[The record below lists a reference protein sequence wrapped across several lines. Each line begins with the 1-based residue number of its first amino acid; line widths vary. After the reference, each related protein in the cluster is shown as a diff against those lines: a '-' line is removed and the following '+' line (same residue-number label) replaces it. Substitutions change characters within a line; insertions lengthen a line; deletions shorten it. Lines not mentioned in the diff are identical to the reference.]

1 MLLRSL
7 IELVENGR
15 IPDLLTRAGIRL
27 LLLQRLREQTQE
39 DPDQEWQAMMTFVE
53 EMRQSPIAL
62 HTQEA
67 NEQHYE
73 LPPRFFEL
81 VLGSHLKYSC
91 CHFPEGVTELEHAE
105 ASMLDLTCERAQLQD
120 GQQIL
125 ELGCGWGSL
134 SLWMAKHYP
143 NSSILAV
150 SNSQPQREFIESRAQ
165 ELGLTNLSVQTCD
178 MNDFTTEQH
187 FDRVVSVEMFEHM
200 RNWQSL
206 LERISNWLKPEGK
219 LFIHI
224 FSHRRYAYAFSS
236 EGDSNWMGR
245 YFFTG
250 GIMPSNDL
258 LLYFQKDLLLE
269 QHWVLSGVHYQ
280 RTADAWLQMMDS
292 QKGEILQTFRETYG
306 KDADVW
312 FQRWRMFFLATSEVW
327 GFRGGNEW
335 LISHYLF
342 NNRR

>member
-27 LLLQRLREQTQE
+27 LLLQRLREQAQE
-39 DPDQEWQAMMTFVE
+39 GLDQEWQAMMTFVE

-81 VLGSHLKYSC
+81 VLGPHLKYSC

-105 ASMLDLTCERAQLQD
+105 ASMLTLTCERAQLQD

-150 SNSQPQREFIESRAQ
+150 SNSRPQREFIESRAQ

>member
-27 LLLQRLREQTQE
+27 LLLQRLREQAQE
-39 DPDQEWQAMMTFVE
+39 GPDQEWQAMMKFVE

-81 VLGSHLKYSC
+81 VLGPYLKYSC
-91 CHFPEGVTELEHAE
+91 CHFPEGVTELGHAE
-105 ASMLDLTCERAQLQD
+105 ASMLALTCERAQLQD

-150 SNSQPQREFIESRAQ
+150 SNSRPQREFIESRAQ

>member
-27 LLLQRLREQTQE
+27 LLLQRLREQAQE
-39 DPDQEWQAMMTFVE
+39 GPDQEWQAMMTFVE

-73 LPPRFFEL
+73 LPSRFFEL
-81 VLGSHLKYSC
+81 VLGPHLKYSC

-150 SNSQPQREFIESRAQ
+150 SNSRPQREFIESRAQ
-165 ELGLTNLSVQTCD
+165 ELSLTNLSVQTCD

-187 FDRVVSVEMFEHM
+187 FNRVVSVEMFEHM

-219 LFIHI
+219 LLIHI

>member
-27 LLLQRLREQTQE
+27 LLLQRLREQAQE
-39 DPDQEWQAMMTFVE
+39 VPDQEWQAMMTFVE

-105 ASMLDLTCERAQLQD
+105 ASMLTLTCERAQLQD

-150 SNSQPQREFIESRAQ
+150 SNSQPQCEFIESRAR

-178 MNDFTTEQH
+178 MNDFSTEQR

-224 FSHRRYAYAFSS
+224 FSHRHYAYAFSS

-306 KDADVW
+306 KGADIW

>member
-27 LLLQRLREQTQE
+27 LLLQRLREQAQE
-39 DPDQEWQAMMTFVE
+39 GPDQEWQAMMTFVE

-81 VLGSHLKYSC
+81 VLGPHLKYSC

-105 ASMLDLTCERAQLQD
+105 ASMLTLTCERAQLQD

-150 SNSQPQREFIESRAQ
+150 SNSRPQREFIESRAQ

-219 LFIHI
+219 LLIHI

-306 KDADVW
+306 KGADIW

>member
-1 MLLRSL
+1 MRSL

-27 LLLQRLREQTQE
+27 LLLQRLREQAQE
-39 DPDQEWQAMMTFVE
+39 GPDQEWQAMMTFVE

-73 LPPRFFEL
+73 LPPQFFEL
-81 VLGSHLKYSC
+81 VLGPHLKYSC
-91 CHFPEGVTELEHAE
+91 CHFPEGVKELGHAE
-105 ASMLDLTCERAQLQD
+105 ASMLALTCERAQLQD

-150 SNSQPQREFIESRAQ
+150 SNSRPQREFIESRAQ

-206 LERISNWLKPEGK
+206 LERISSWLKPEGK

>member
-7 IELVENGR
+7 IELVENGH

-27 LLLQRLREQTQE
+27 LLLQRLREQAQE
-39 DPDQEWQAMMTFVE
+39 GPDQEWQAMMTFVE

-105 ASMLDLTCERAQLQD
+105 ASMLTLTCERAQLQD

-150 SNSQPQREFIESRAQ
+150 SNSRPQREFIESRAQ
-165 ELGLTNLSVQTCD
+165 ELSLTNLSVQTCD

-342 NNRR
+342 NNQR

>member
-27 LLLQRLREQTQE
+27 LMLQRLREQAQE
-39 DPDQEWQAMMTFVE
+39 GPDQERQAMMTFVE

-81 VLGSHLKYSC
+81 VLGPHLKYSC
-91 CHFPEGVTELEHAE
+91 CHFPEGVTELEYAE
-105 ASMLDLTCERAQLQD
+105 ASMLALTCERAQLQD

-150 SNSQPQREFIESRAQ
+150 SNSRPQREFIESRAQ

-206 LERISNWLKPEGK
+206 LERISDWLKPEGK

>member
-27 LLLQRLREQTQE
+27 LLLQRLREQAQE
-39 DPDQEWQAMMTFVE
+39 GPDQEWQAMMTFVE

-105 ASMLDLTCERAQLQD
+105 ASMLTLTCERAQLQD

-150 SNSQPQREFIESRAQ
+150 SNSRPQREFIESRAQ
-165 ELGLTNLSVQTCD
+165 ELSLTNLSVQTCD

-206 LERISNWLKPEGK
+206 LERISNWLKLEGK

-306 KDADVW
+306 KGADIW

-342 NNRR
+342 NNQR

>member
-27 LLLQRLREQTQE
+27 LLLQRLREQAQE
-39 DPDQEWQAMMTFVE
+39 GPDQEWQAMMTFVE

-81 VLGSHLKYSC
+81 VLGPHLKYSC
-91 CHFPEGVTELEHAE
+91 CHFPEGVTELGHAE
-105 ASMLDLTCERAQLQD
+105 ASMLALTCERAQLQD

-134 SLWMAKHYP
+134 SLWMAKHYS

-150 SNSQPQREFIESRAQ
+150 SNSRPQREFIESRAQ
-165 ELGLTNLSVQTCD
+165 ELGLKNLSVQTCD
-178 MNDFTTEQH
+178 MNDFTTEQR

-206 LERISNWLKPEGK
+206 LERISNWLQPEGK

-269 QHWVLSGVHYQ
+269 QHWVLSGIHYQ

>member
-27 LLLQRLREQTQE
+27 LLLQRLREQAQE
-39 DPDQEWQAMMTFVE
+39 GPDQEWQAMMTFVE

-81 VLGSHLKYSC
+81 VLGPHLKYSC

-105 ASMLDLTCERAQLQD
+105 ASMLTLTCERAQLQD

-150 SNSQPQREFIESRAQ
+150 SNSRPQREFIESRAQ

-306 KDADVW
+306 KGADIW

-342 NNRR
+342 NNQR

>member
-7 IELVENGR
+7 IELAENGR

-27 LLLQRLREQTQE
+27 LLLQRLREQAQE
-39 DPDQEWQAMMTFVE
+39 GPDQEWQAMMTFVE

-81 VLGSHLKYSC
+81 VLGPHLKYSC
-91 CHFPEGVTELEHAE
+91 CHFPEGVTELGHAE
-105 ASMLDLTCERAQLQD
+105 ASMLALTCERAQLQD

-150 SNSQPQREFIESRAQ
+150 SNSRPQRKFIESRAQ
-165 ELGLTNLSVQTCD
+165 ELGLKNLSVQTCD
-178 MNDFTTEQH
+178 MNDFTTEQR

-206 LERISNWLKPEGK
+206 LERISNWLQPEGK

-269 QHWVLSGVHYQ
+269 QHWVLSGIHYQ

>member
-27 LLLQRLREQTQE
+27 LLLQRLREQAQE
-39 DPDQEWQAMMTFVE
+39 GPDQEWQAMMTFVE

-81 VLGSHLKYSC
+81 VLGPHLKYSC
-91 CHFPEGVTELEHAE
+91 CHFPEGVTELGHAE
-105 ASMLDLTCERAQLQD
+105 ASMLALTCERAQLQD

-150 SNSQPQREFIESRAQ
+150 SNSRPQREFIESRAQ

-178 MNDFTTEQH
+178 MNDFTTEQR

-206 LERISNWLKPEGK
+206 LERISDWLKPEGK

-269 QHWVLSGVHYQ
+269 QHWVLSGIHYQ

>member
-27 LLLQRLREQTQE
+27 LLLQRLREQAQE
-39 DPDQEWQAMMTFVE
+39 GPDQEWQAMMTFVE

-73 LPPRFFEL
+73 LPPQFFEL
-81 VLGSHLKYSC
+81 VLGPHLKYSC
-91 CHFPEGVTELEHAE
+91 CHFPEGVKELGHAE
-105 ASMLDLTCERAQLQD
+105 ASMLALTCERAQLQD

-150 SNSQPQREFIESRAQ
+150 SNSRPQREFIESRAQ

-206 LERISNWLKPEGK
+206 LERISDWLKPEGK

-342 NNRR
+342 NNRC

>member
-27 LLLQRLREQTQE
+27 LLLQRLREQAQE
-39 DPDQEWQAMMTFVE
+39 GPDQEWQAMMTFVE

-81 VLGSHLKYSC
+81 VLGPHLKYSC

-105 ASMLDLTCERAQLQD
+105 ASMLALTCERAQLQD

-150 SNSQPQREFIESRAQ
+150 SNSRPQREFIESRAQ

-280 RTADAWLQMMDS
+280 RTADTWLQMMDS

-306 KDADVW
+306 KGADIW

>member
-27 LLLQRLREQTQE
+27 LLLQRLREQAQE
-39 DPDQEWQAMMTFVE
+39 GPDQEWQAMTTFVE

-105 ASMLDLTCERAQLQD
+105 ASMLTLTCERAQLQD

-150 SNSQPQREFIESRAQ
+150 SNSRPQREFIESRAQ

-219 LFIHI
+219 LLIHI

-306 KDADVW
+306 KDAGVW

>member
-7 IELVENGR
+7 IELVENGH

-27 LLLQRLREQTQE
+27 LLLQRLREQAQE
-39 DPDQEWQAMMTFVE
+39 GPDQEWQAMMTFVE

-81 VLGSHLKYSC
+81 VLGPHLKYSC

-105 ASMLDLTCERAQLQD
+105 ASMLTLTCERAQLQD

-150 SNSQPQREFIESRAQ
+150 SNSRPQREFIESRAQ
-165 ELGLTNLSVQTCD
+165 ELSLTNLSVQTCD
-178 MNDFTTEQH
+178 MNDFSTEQH

>member
-27 LLLQRLREQTQE
+27 LLLQRLREQAQE
-39 DPDQEWQAMMTFVE
+39 GPDQEWQAMMTFVE

-81 VLGSHLKYSC
+81 VLGPHLKYSC
-91 CHFPEGVTELEHAE
+91 CHFPKGVTELEQAE
-105 ASMLDLTCERAQLQD
+105 ASMLALTCERAQLQD

-150 SNSQPQREFIESRAQ
+150 SNSRPQREFIESRAQ
-165 ELGLTNLSVQTCD
+165 ELSLTNLSVQTCD

-258 LLYFQKDLLLE
+258 LLYFQKDLMLE

>member
-27 LLLQRLREQTQE
+27 LLLQRLREQAQE
-39 DPDQEWQAMMTFVE
+39 GPDQEWQAMMTFVE

-105 ASMLDLTCERAQLQD
+105 ASMLTLTCERAQLQD

-125 ELGCGWGSL
+125 ELGCGWGAL

-150 SNSQPQREFIESRAQ
+150 SNSRPQREFIESRAQ

>member
-27 LLLQRLREQTQE
+27 LLLQRLREQAQE
-39 DPDQEWQAMMTFVE
+39 GPDQEWQAMMTFVE

-81 VLGSHLKYSC
+81 VLGPHLKYSC
-91 CHFPEGVTELEHAE
+91 CHFPEGVAELEHAE
-105 ASMLDLTCERAQLQD
+105 ASMLALTCERAQLQD

-150 SNSQPQREFIESRAQ
+150 SNSRPQREFIELRAQ
-165 ELGLTNLSVQTCD
+165 KLGLTNLKVQTYD
-178 MNDFTTEQH
+178 MNDFSTEQH

-224 FSHRRYAYAFSS
+224 FSHRRYVYAFSS

-269 QHWVLSGVHYQ
+269 QHWVLSGIHYQ
-280 RTADAWLQMMDS
+280 RTADAWLHMMDS
-292 QKGEILQTFRETYG
+292 QKGEILQTFRGTYG

>member
-27 LLLQRLREQTQE
+27 LLLQRLREQVQE
-39 DPDQEWQAMMTFVE
+39 GPDQEWQAMMTFVE

-73 LPPRFFEL
+73 LPSRFFEL
-81 VLGSHLKYSC
+81 VLGPHLKYSC

-150 SNSQPQREFIESRAQ
+150 SNSRPQREFIESRAQ

-206 LERISNWLKPEGK
+206 LERISSWLKPEGK

>member
-27 LLLQRLREQTQE
+27 LLLQRLREQAQE
-39 DPDQEWQAMMTFVE
+39 GPDQEWQAMMTFVE

-81 VLGSHLKYSC
+81 VLGPHLKYSC
-91 CHFPEGVTELEHAE
+91 CHFPDGVAELEHAE
-105 ASMLDLTCERAQLQD
+105 ASMLALTCERAQLQD

-150 SNSQPQREFIESRAQ
+150 SNSQPQREFIESSAQ

-206 LERISNWLKPEGK
+206 LERISNWLQPEGK

>member
-27 LLLQRLREQTQE
+27 LLLQRLREQAQE
-39 DPDQEWQAMMTFVE
+39 GPDQEWQAMMTFVE

-81 VLGSHLKYSC
+81 VLGPHLKYSC
-91 CHFPEGVTELEHAE
+91 CHFPEGVTELGPAE
-105 ASMLDLTCERAQLQD
+105 ASMLALTCERAQLQD

-134 SLWMAKHYP
+134 SLWMAKHYS

-150 SNSQPQREFIESRAQ
+150 SNSRTQREFIKSRAQ

-206 LERISNWLKPEGK
+206 LERISDWLKPEGK

-306 KDADVW
+306 KDANIW

-342 NNRR
+342 NNRC

>member
-27 LLLQRLREQTQE
+27 LLLQRLREQAQE
-39 DPDQEWQAMMTFVE
+39 GPDQEWQAMMTFVE

-105 ASMLDLTCERAQLQD
+105 ASMLTLTCERAQLQD

-150 SNSQPQREFIESRAQ
+150 SNSRPQREFIESRTQ

-342 NNRR
+342 NNQR

>member
-27 LLLQRLREQTQE
+27 LLLQRLREQAQE
-39 DPDQEWQAMMTFVE
+39 GPDQEWQAMMTFVE

-73 LPPRFFEL
+73 LPPRFFKL
-81 VLGSHLKYSC
+81 VLGPHLKYSC

-105 ASMLDLTCERAQLQD
+105 ASMLALTCERAQLQD

-150 SNSQPQREFIESRAQ
+150 SNSRPQREFIESRAQ

-206 LERISNWLKPEGK
+206 LERISNWL
-219 LFIHI
+219 
-224 FSHRRYAYAFSS
+224 
-236 EGDSNWMGR
+236 
-245 YFFTG
+245 
-250 GIMPSNDL
+250 
-258 LLYFQKDLLLE
+258 
-269 QHWVLSGVHYQ
+269 
-280 RTADAWLQMMDS
+280 
-292 QKGEILQTFRETYG
+292 
-306 KDADVW
+306 
-312 FQRWRMFFLATSEVW
+312 
-327 GFRGGNEW
+327 
-335 LISHYLF
+335 
-342 NNRR
+342 

>member
-27 LLLQRLREQTQE
+27 LLLQRLREQAQE
-39 DPDQEWQAMMTFVE
+39 GPDQEWQAMMTFVE
-53 EMRQSPIAL
+53 EMQQSPIAL

-81 VLGSHLKYSC
+81 VLGPHLKYSC
-91 CHFPEGVTELEHAE
+91 CHFPEGVTELGHAE
-105 ASMLDLTCERAQLQD
+105 ASMLALTCERAQLQD

-150 SNSQPQREFIESRAQ
+150 SNSRPQREFIESRAQ

-206 LERISNWLKPEGK
+206 LERISDWLKPEGK

-342 NNRR
+342 NNRC

>member
-27 LLLQRLREQTQE
+27 LLLQRLREQAQE
-39 DPDQEWQAMMTFVE
+39 GPDQEWQAMMTFVE

-81 VLGSHLKYSC
+81 VLGPHLKYSC
-91 CHFPEGVTELEHAE
+91 CHFPEGVKELGHAE
-105 ASMLDLTCERAQLQD
+105 ASMLALTCERAQLQD

-150 SNSQPQREFIESRAQ
+150 SNSRPQREFIESRAQ

>member
-27 LLLQRLREQTQE
+27 LMLQRLREQAQE
-39 DPDQEWQAMMTFVE
+39 GPDQERQAMMTFVE

-81 VLGSHLKYSC
+81 VLGPHLKYSC
-91 CHFPEGVTELEHAE
+91 CHFPEGVTGLEYAE
-105 ASMLDLTCERAQLQD
+105 ASMLALTCERAQLQD

-150 SNSQPQREFIESRAQ
+150 SNSRPQREFIESRAQ

-206 LERISNWLKPEGK
+206 LERISDWLKPEGK

-224 FSHRRYAYAFSS
+224 FSHRRYAYAFSLRRRFQLD
-236 EGDSNWMGR
+236 G
-245 YFFTG
+245 T
-250 GIMPSNDL
+250 L
-258 LLYFQKDLLLE
+258 LL
-269 QHWVLSGVHYQ
+269 HRWNH
-280 RTADAWLQMMDS
+280 A
-292 QKGEILQTFRETYG
+292 
-306 KDADVW
+306 
-312 FQRWRMFFLATSEVW
+312 FQRSATLFPERPTVRAALGSEWRALPTDS
-327 GFRGGNEW
+327 
-335 LISHYLF
+335 
-342 NNRR
+342 

>member
-7 IELVENGR
+7 IELAENGR
-15 IPDLLTRAGIRL
+15 IPDLLIRAGIRL
-27 LLLQRLREQTQE
+27 LLLQRLREQAQE
-39 DPDQEWQAMMTFVE
+39 GPDQEWQAMMTFVE

-105 ASMLDLTCERAQLQD
+105 ASMLTLTCERAQLQD

-150 SNSQPQREFIESRAQ
+150 SNSRPQREFIESRAQ
-165 ELGLTNLSVQTCD
+165 ELSLTNLSVQTCD

>member
-27 LLLQRLREQTQE
+27 LLLQRLREQAQE
-39 DPDQEWQAMMTFVE
+39 GPDQEWQAMMTFVE

-81 VLGSHLKYSC
+81 VLGPHLKYSC
-91 CHFPEGVTELEHAE
+91 CHFPEGVTELGHAE
-105 ASMLDLTCERAQLQD
+105 ASMLALTCERAQLQD

-150 SNSQPQREFIESRAQ
+150 SNSRPQREFIESRAQ

-178 MNDFTTEQH
+178 MNDFTTEQR

-269 QHWVLSGVHYQ
+269 QHWVLSGIHYQ

>member
-7 IELVENGR
+7 IELVENGH

-27 LLLQRLREQTQE
+27 LLLQRLREQAQE
-39 DPDQEWQAMMTFVE
+39 GPDQEWQAMMTFVE

-81 VLGSHLKYSC
+81 VLGPHLKYSC

-105 ASMLDLTCERAQLQD
+105 ASMLTLTCERAQLQD

-150 SNSQPQREFIESRAQ
+150 SNSRPQREFIESRAQ
-165 ELGLTNLSVQTCD
+165 ELSLTNLSVQTCD

-219 LFIHI
+219 LLIHI

-306 KDADVW
+306 KGADIW

-342 NNRR
+342 NNQR

>member
-27 LLLQRLREQTQE
+27 LLLQRLREQAQE
-39 DPDQEWQAMMTFVE
+39 GPDQEWQAMMTFVE

-81 VLGSHLKYSC
+81 VLGPHLKYSC
-91 CHFPEGVTELEHAE
+91 CHFPEGVTELGHAE
-105 ASMLDLTCERAQLQD
+105 ASMLALTCERAQLQD

-150 SNSQPQREFIESRAQ
+150 SNSRPQREFIESRAQ
-165 ELGLTNLSVQTCD
+165 ELGLKNLSVQTCD
-178 MNDFTTEQH
+178 MNDFTTEQR

-269 QHWVLSGVHYQ
+269 QHWVLSGIHYQ

>member
-27 LLLQRLREQTQE
+27 LLLQRLREQAQE
-39 DPDQEWQAMMTFVE
+39 GPDQEWQAMMTFVE

-81 VLGSHLKYSC
+81 ALGPHLKYSC

-105 ASMLDLTCERAQLQD
+105 ASMLTLTCERAQLQD

-150 SNSQPQREFIESRAQ
+150 SNSRPQREFIESRAQ

-342 NNRR
+342 NNQR

>member
-27 LLLQRLREQTQE
+27 LLLQRLREQAQE
-39 DPDQEWQAMMTFVE
+39 GPDQEWQAMMTFVE

-81 VLGSHLKYSC
+81 VLGPHLKYSC
-91 CHFPEGVTELEHAE
+91 CHFPDGVAELEHAE
-105 ASMLDLTCERAQLQD
+105 ASMLALTCERAQLQD

-150 SNSQPQREFIESRAQ
+150 SNSRPQREFIESRAQ

-206 LERISNWLKPEGK
+206 LERISDWLKPEGK

>member
-27 LLLQRLREQTQE
+27 LLLQRLREQAQE
-39 DPDQEWQAMMTFVE
+39 GPDQEWQAMMTFVE

-81 VLGSHLKYSC
+81 VLGPHLKYSC

-105 ASMLDLTCERAQLQD
+105 ASMLTLTCERAQLQD

-150 SNSQPQREFIESRAQ
+150 SNSRPQREFIESRAQ
-165 ELGLTNLSVQTCD
+165 ELSLTNLSVQTCD

-280 RTADAWLQMMDS
+280 RTADAWLQVMDS

>member
-1 MLLRSL
+1 MFLRSL

-27 LLLQRLREQTQE
+27 LLLQRLREQTRE
-39 DPDQEWQAMMTFVE
+39 SPDQEWQAMMAFVE

-81 VLGSHLKYSC
+81 VLGPHLKYSC
-91 CHFPEGVTELEHAE
+91 CHFPEGVTGLEYAE
-105 ASMLDLTCERAQLQD
+105 ASMLALTCERAQLQD

-150 SNSQPQREFIESRAQ
+150 SNSRPQREFIESRAQ

-206 LERISNWLKPEGK
+206 LERISDWLKPEGK

-342 NNRR
+342 NNRC

>member
-1 MLLRSL
+1 MRSL

-27 LLLQRLREQTQE
+27 LLLQRLREQAQE
-39 DPDQEWQAMMTFVE
+39 GPDQEWQAMMTFVE

-73 LPPRFFEL
+73 LPPQFFEL
-81 VLGSHLKYSC
+81 VLGPHLKYSC
-91 CHFPEGVTELEHAE
+91 CHFPEGVTELGHAE
-105 ASMLDLTCERAQLQD
+105 ASMLALTCERAQLQD

-150 SNSQPQREFIESRAQ
+150 SNSRPQREFIESRAQ

-206 LERISNWLKPEGK
+206 LERISDWLKPEGK

>member
-15 IPDLLTRAGIRL
+15 IPDLLTRTGIRL
-27 LLLQRLREQTQE
+27 LLLQRLREQAQE
-39 DPDQEWQAMMTFVE
+39 GPDQEWQAMMTFVE

-81 VLGSHLKYSC
+81 VLGPHLKYSC
-91 CHFPEGVTELEHAE
+91 CHFPEGATELEHAE
-105 ASMLDLTCERAQLQD
+105 ASMLALTCERAQLQD

-150 SNSQPQREFIESRAQ
+150 SNSRPQREFIESRAQ

-178 MNDFTTEQH
+178 MNDFSTEQH

-269 QHWVLSGVHYQ
+269 QHWVLSGLHYQ
-280 RTADAWLQMMDS
+280 RTADAWLHMMDS
-292 QKGEILQTFRETYG
+292 QKGEILKTFRETYG

-312 FQRWRMFFLATSEVW
+312 FQRWRIFFLATSEVW

-342 NNRR
+342 NNRY

>member
-27 LLLQRLREQTQE
+27 LLLQRLREQAQE
-39 DPDQEWQAMMTFVE
+39 GPDQEWQAMMTFVE

-81 VLGSHLKYSC
+81 VLGPHLKYSC

-105 ASMLDLTCERAQLQD
+105 ASMLTLTCERAQLQD

-150 SNSQPQREFIESRAQ
+150 SNSRPQREFIESRAQ